1 MCFIKQFQCKFE
13 KWFVFATFKMNSQ
26 SIQISPKMKRIHLYI
41 ATAIFS
47 FIISSC
53 NSYKATSTQDE
64 LNALQ
69 TLMTGS
75 FDSSEQATAD
85 DSYYNISL
93 HMVPIWKSRG
103 GHWLYVEQAL
113 KSNQDKP
120 YRQRIYQLE
129 KLENGKFSSKVYT
142 LENPEAAIEKWK
154 RPGYFDQFDMSIL
167 KEREGCAVIL
177 EKKGNSYTGSTN
189 EKDCK
194 STMRGAS
201 YATSIV
207 TIKPNEIVSWDRG
220 FNAKDEH
227 VWGAEKA
234 GYIFKR
240 FK

>member
-1 MCFIKQFQCKFE
+1 
-13 KWFVFATFKMNSQ
+13 
-26 SIQISPKMKRIHLYI
+26 MKRTYLYL

-47 FIISSC
+47 FIMSSC
-53 NSYKATSTQDE
+53 NSYKSVNKSDE
-64 LNALQ
+64 LKALQ

-93 HMVPIWKSRG
+93 HMYPIWTSKD

-113 KSNQDKP
+113 NSNQNKP
-120 YRQRIYQLE
+120 YRQRVYQLE

-142 LENPEAAIEKWK
+142 LENPKEAIGKWK
-154 RPGYFDQFDMSIL
+154 TPDYFDQFDISML

-177 EKKGNSYTGSTN
+177 EKKGNYYTGSTN

-201 YATSIV
+201 YATSEV
-207 TIKPNEIVSWDRG
+207 TVKANEIVSWDRG
-220 FNAKDEH
+220 FDAKDEH

-234 GYIFKR
+234 GYVFKR
-240 FK
+240 LK

>member
-1 MCFIKQFQCKFE
+1 
-13 KWFVFATFKMNSQ
+13 
-26 SIQISPKMKRIHLYI
+26 MKKLAIYI
-41 ATAIFS
+41 AYTLF
-47 FIISSC
+47 FC
-53 NSYKATSTQDE
+53 TFLCCDSYKSVSTADE

-75 FDSSEQATAD
+75 FDSSEQAASD

-93 HMVPIWKSRG
+93 HMYPIWQSKQG
-103 GHWLYVEQAL
+103 YWLYVEQAL
-113 KSNQDKP
+113 NSQQDKP

-142 LENPEAAIEKWK
+142 LENPKEAVGKWK
-154 RPGYFDQFDMSIL
+154 TPAYFDQFDTSML
-167 KEREGCAVIL
+167 KERDGCAVIL
-177 EKKGNSYTGSTN
+177 EKKGNFYTGSTN

-201 YATSIV
+201 YATSEV
-207 TIKPNEIVSWDRG
+207 TIKPTIIESWDRG
-220 FNAKDEH
+220 FDANNEH

-240 FK
+240 LDK

>member
-1 MCFIKQFQCKFE
+1 MK
-13 KWFVFATFKMNSQ
+13 NSL
-26 SIQISPKMKRIHLYI
+26 IYAMITLFCL
-41 ATAIFS
+41 T
-47 FIISSC
+47 ISSC
-53 NSYKATSTQDE
+53 DSYKSVSTADE

-93 HMVPIWKSRG
+93 HMYPIWTSKD

-113 KSNQDKP
+113 NSNQNKP
-120 YRQRIYQLE
+120 YRQRVYQLE

-142 LENPEAAIEKWK
+142 LENPKEAVGKWK
-154 RPGYFDQFDMSIL
+154 TPTYFDQFDTSML

-177 EKKGNSYTGSTN
+177 EKKGDFYTGSTN

-201 YATSIV
+201 YATSEV
-207 TIKPNEIVSWDRG
+207 TVKANVIESWDRG
-220 FNAKDEH
+220 FDSNDEH

-234 GYIFKR
+234 GYVFKR
-240 FK
+240 LK